1 MGKLILFKIESGN
14 FINGFDVSL
23 QICEDNP
30 DGITHPFTT
39 ITGKLPPCQP
49 ITQHYQ
55 QWQESYRSLHQQ
67 VRLGSPKQQVIH
79 ITNNCQVS
87 AVQLKETLRN
97 WYHCEIESFSRIREK
112 LFTELDTQEAIRF
125 LIQTNLQ
132 ELRFLPWHLFFD
144 SFLNRYHKAELAMAP
159 VEYNTL
165 NVNIKESSQIKILA
179 VFGNGEGIDLTP
191 DQEVLTN
198 LQSAEIVTLINPSRQ
213 ELFYQLYEQKW
224 DLLFFAG
231 HSGKN
236 EETWQGKLYLN
247 EDDIITI
254 EELNHAL
261 KQAIQNGLK
270 LAIFNSCDGLGLA
283 QDLVALHLSQVIVMG
298 EMIPDAV
305 AHVFI
310 KEFLNSFADNQPL
323 YLAVRQAREKL
334 QPLENQFPCA
344 TWLPIIC
351 QNPASLPLTWQN
363 LQGFD
368 FNPPPPVSSPKTP
381 PNFTNLVFDI
391 SIEHRQLTIE
401 YNSLTNCDV
410 DALVNFT
417 DIDLSMGEDTS
428 QLLLEKGGKTI
439 SQELER
445 RNIKQLGQVVQ
456 LGEIV
461 TTTTGELKGKAIFHG
476 IIYDYQQSQ
485 LTDLN
490 LLKTIIHRCLT
501 LADSSGFS
509 SIAFPIFFPINSLI
523 SIEQIAII
531 FGVEISNYL
540 QGTTNLRQIKV
551 ILQNTSNSSKN
562 ILDERLNRFYGQFKQ
577 FLELSTDIKYR
588 QNLLKELIEIYRTK
602 NMESSVKILNI
613 YQQYLAK
620 FKQNWIEDN
629 LRNNN
634 SLIDKDYH
642 RSLEKISQQ
651 INENQESKIDN
662 IVTSWHQNYHEKA
675 SQIWQELSQVE
686 NEEEVMI
693 LLDKLGLDIDGFA
706 WINDQYELAISSN
719 MAKQKKVNE
728 ILQNQIEELKKGQA
742 LLQQKLLSLHQ
753 QKILTKKVE
762 GKERSLIFREYPKI
776 NVKVKPEEL
785 PPEYRTEKVTYTAD
799 KKALKEANNKGI
811 DISKIAELDQNL
823 KPLFRF
829 NSINI

>member
-87 AVQLKETLRN
+87 ASQLKETLKN
-97 WYHCEIESFSRIREK
+97 WYHCEVESFSRIREK

-125 LIQTNLQ
+125 LIQTHLQ

-144 SFLNRYHKAELAMAP
+144 SFLNLYHKAELAIAP
-159 VEYNTL
+159 IEYNTL
-165 NVNIKESSQIKILA
+165 NIRIKETSPIKILA
-179 VFGNGEGIDLTP
+179 VFGNGEGIDLQP

-198 LQSAEIVTLINPSRQ
+198 LQKAEIVTLINPSR
-213 ELFYQLYEQKW
+213 EDLFYQLYEQEW
-224 DLLFFAG
+224 DLFFFAG

-254 EELNHAL
+254 DEFNHAL
-261 KQAIQNGLK
+261 KRAIQKGLK

-310 KEFLNSFADNQPL
+310 KEFLNSFANNQPL

-363 LQGFD
+363 LQGLD
-368 FNPPPPVSSPKTP
+368 FNPPPPIASPKNP
-381 PNFTNLVFDI
+381 PNFTNLVFDT
-391 SIEHRQLTIE
+391 SIEHTQLTIE

-417 DIDLSMGEDTS
+417 DIDLSMGEEIS
-428 QLLLEKGGKTI
+428 QILLTKGGKTI

-445 RNIKQLGQVVQ
+445 REIKQ

-461 TTTTGELKGKAIFHG
+461 TTTAGKLKSEAIFHG
-476 IIYDYQQSQ
+476 IIYDYQQPE

-501 LADSSGFS
+501 LADSSGYS
-509 SIAFPIFFPINSLI
+509 SLAFPVFLPINSLI

-540 QGTTNLRQIKV
+540 QGSTNLQQIKV

-562 ILDERLNRFYGQFKQ
+562 ILDERLTRFYGQFKQ
-577 FLELSTDIKYR
+577 FLELNADITHR
-588 QNLLKELIEIYRTK
+588 QNLLKELIAIYSTK

-613 YQQYLAK
+613 YQQYLDK

-629 LRNNN
+629 LKANN
-634 SLIDKDYH
+634 SLIDRDYH
-642 RSLEKISQQ
+642 RLLEKISQQ
-651 INENQESKIDN
+651 INHNQEEKVDN
-662 IVTSWHQNYHEKA
+662 IVTSLHQNYHEKA
-675 SQIWQELSQVE
+675 SNIWQELIQTE
-686 NEEEVMI
+686 NDEDVMI

-719 MAKQKKVNE
+719 VAKQKKVNE
-728 ILQNQIEELKKGQA
+728 ILQHQIEELKKGQV

-753 QKILTKKVE
+753 QKILAKKVE
-762 GKERSLIFREYPKI
+762 GKERSLIFRESPKI
-776 NVKVKPEEL
+776 NLKVKPEEL
-785 PPEYRTEKVTYTAD
+785 PPEYRREKVTYTAD
-799 KKALKEANNKGI
+799 KIALKEANNQGI
-811 DISKIAELDQNL
+811 DISKIAELDRNL

-829 NSINI
+829 NSID

>member
-87 AVQLKETLRN
+87 ASQLKETLKN
-97 WYHCEIESFSRIREK
+97 WYHCEVESFSRIREK

-125 LIQTNLQ
+125 LIQTHLQ

-144 SFLNRYHKAELAMAP
+144 SFLNLYHKAELAIAP

-165 NVNIKESSQIKILA
+165 NFNIKETSQIKILA
-179 VFGNGEGIDLTP
+179 VFGNDEGIDLQP
-191 DQEVLTN
+191 DQEVFTN
-198 LQSAEIVTLINPSRQ
+198 LQKAEIVTLINPSR
-213 ELFYQLYEQKW
+213 EDLFYQLYEQEW
-224 DLLFFAG
+224 DLFFFAG

-254 EELNHAL
+254 EEFNHAL
-261 KQAIQNGLK
+261 KRAIQKGLK

-298 EMIPDAV
+298 EMIPDTV

-310 KEFLNSFADNQPL
+310 KEFLNSFANNQPL

-363 LQGFD
+363 LQGLD
-368 FNPPPPVSSPKTP
+368 FNPPPPIASPKNP
-381 PNFTNLVFDI
+381 PNFTNLVFDT
-391 SIEHRQLTIE
+391 SIEHTQLTIE

-410 DALVNFT
+410 DVLVNFADT
-417 DIDLSMGEDTS
+417 DLSMGEEIS

-439 SQELER
+439 SKELEKR
-445 RNIKQLGQVVQ
+445 EIKQLGQ
-456 LGEIV
+456 IV
-461 TTTTGELKGKAIFHG
+461 TTTAGKLKSKAIFHS
-476 IIYDYQQSQ
+476 IIYDYQQPE

-490 LLKTIIHRCLT
+490 LLKTMIHRCLNS
-501 LADSSGFS
+501 ADSNGLFS
-509 SIAFPIFFPINSLI
+509 LAFPVFLPINSLI

-540 QGTTNLRQIKV
+540 QGSTNLRQIKV

-562 ILDERLNRFYGQFKQ
+562 ILDERLNRFYSQFKQ
-577 FLELSTDIKYR
+577 FLELSADIKHR
-588 QNLLKELIEIYRTK
+588 QNLLKELMEIYRTK
-602 NMESSVKILNI
+602 NMESSVKILTI
-613 YQQYLAK
+613 YQEYLDK
-620 FKQNWIEDN
+620 FQQNWIEDN
-629 LRNNN
+629 LKANHHLANIN
-634 SLIDKDYH
+634 YH

-651 INENQESKIDN
+651 INQNQEKKVDN
-662 IVTSWHQNYHEKA
+662 IVTSLHQNYHQKA
-675 SQIWQELSQVE
+675 SDIWQELSQTE
-686 NEEEVMI
+686 NDEEMMI

-719 MAKQKKVNE
+719 EAKQKKVNE
-728 ILQNQIEELKKGQA
+728 ILQNQIKELEKGQA

-753 QKILTKKVE
+753 NKILATKVE
-762 GKERSLIFREYPKI
+762 GKERSLIFRAYPKI
-776 NVKVKPEEL
+776 NVKVQPEEL
-785 PPEYRTEKVTYTAD
+785 PPEYRKERVSYTAD
-799 KKALKEANNKGI
+799 RIALREANNQGI
-811 DISKIAELDQNL
+811 DISKIAEVDRNL

-829 NSINI
+829 NSID

>member
-1 MGKLILFKIESGN
+1 MGKLILFKIESGS

-39 ITGKLPPCQP
+39 ITGRLPPCQP

-87 AVQLKETLRN
+87 AIQLKETLRN
-97 WYHCEIESFSRIREK
+97 WYHCEAESFSRIREK
-112 LFTELDTQEAIRF
+112 LFTELDIEESIRF
-125 LIQTNLQ
+125 LIQTNLN
-132 ELRFLPWHLFFD
+132 EIRFLPWHLFFD
-144 SFLNRYHKAELAMAP
+144 SFLNLYHKAELAIAP

-165 NVNIKESSQIKILA
+165 NIKIKESSEIKILA
-179 VFGNGEGIDLTP
+179 VFGNSEGIDLKP

-198 LQSAEIVTLINPSRQ
+198 LQKAEIVTLINPSRK
-213 ELFYQLYEQKW
+213 ELFYQLYEQEW
-224 DLLFFAG
+224 DVLFFAG

-236 EETWQGKLYLN
+236 EENWQGKLYLN

-254 EELNHAL
+254 EEFNHAL

-334 QPLENQFPCA
+334 QPLENKFPCA

-368 FNPPPPVSSPKTP
+368 FNPPPPVSSPKNP

-391 SIEHRQLTIE
+391 SIEHTQMTIE

-410 DALVNFT
+410 DVLVNFA
-417 DIDLSMGEDTS
+417 DIDLSMGEDIA
-428 QLLLEKGGKTI
+428 QILLTKGGKTI
-439 SQELER
+439 SQDLEK
-445 RNIKQLGQVVQ
+445 RNIKQLGQVV
-456 LGEIV
+456 
-461 TTTTGELKGKAIFHG
+461 TTTAGNLTAEAIFHG
-476 IIYDYQQSQ
+476 IIYDYQQPQ

-509 SIAFPIFFPINSLI
+509 SVAFPVFFPINSLI

-540 QGTTNLRQIKV
+540 QGTTNLQQIKV

-562 ILDERLNRFYGQFKQ
+562 ILDERLNRFYVKFKE
-577 FLELSTDIKYR
+577 FLELSADLKHR

-613 YQQYLAK
+613 YQEYLAK
-620 FKQNWIEDN
+620 FKQDWIANN
-629 LRNNN
+629 LTANNN
-634 SLIDKDYH
+634 LIAIDYH
-642 RSLEKISQQ
+642 RSLEKINQQ
-651 INENQESKIDN
+651 INQNQEHKVDN
-662 IVTSWHQNYHEKA
+662 IVTSWHQYYHEEA
-675 SQIWQELSQVE
+675 AQIWQELSQQE
-686 NEEEVMI
+686 NDEEMMI

-706 WINDQYELAISSN
+706 WINDQYELAITSN
-719 MAKQKKVNE
+719 IAKQKKVNE

-753 QKILTKKVE
+753 QKILPKKVE

-776 NVKVKPEEL
+776 NLKVKPEEL
-785 PPEYRTEKVTYTAD
+785 PPKYRNEKVTYTAD
-799 KKALKEANNKGI
+799 KKALKEADNQGI
-811 DISKIAELDQNL
+811 DISKIAELDRNL

-829 NSINI
+829 NSID